1 MFPIP
6 LEEGIDEVML
16 ADRLRKVKGTGT
28 FQKSYCLSK
37 TFFNSDI
44 NHLIKPKSS
53 RGLVNAFYVIGCKII
68 SKTDEVGKNYQF
80 WLKDLQERKIFG
92 NIPRFVATLLLNYLL
107 EYILREAN

>member
-1 MFPIP
+1 MFLTP

-68 SKTDEVGKNYQF
+68 SKTDEVGKKLPVLAQRF
-80 WLKDLQERKIFG
+80 AGEKTLG
-92 NIPRFVATLLLNYLL
+92 NIPRFVAALLYLL
-107 EYILREAN
+107 GYILRAAN

>member
-1 MFPIP
+1 MFLTP

-80 WLKDLQERKIFG
+80 WLKDLQERK
-92 NIPRFVATLLLNYLL
+92 PLETYLDL
-107 EYILREAN
+107 